1 MPPTTNYRSITEE
14 NIITENLISKI
25 EIYKVVRSLEPVG
38 SAELVSTQISEF
50 CSTITF
56 TPIAQKERAE

>member
-14 NIITENLISKI
+14 NIITENL
-25 EIYKVVRSLEPVG
+25 IYKVVRSLEPVG